1 MGDGM
6 IKRGVA
12 NRETISFT
20 VDEIEEFLEGEVG
33 YKIVQDEQ
41 FDSGRW
47 ESHHWFVVE
56 RLEDATFW
64 GSSYTQ
70 GLTENQ
76 HRDRY
81 ERWGINTWGSE
92 ERDTEK
98 VVFRQVFP
106 NTVTTTVYE

>member
-1 MGDGM
+1 MTS
-6 IKRGVA
+6 RGVA
-12 NRETISFT
+12 DRETISFT
-20 VDEIEEFLEGEVG
+20 VHEIEEFLEGEVG

-56 RLEDATFW
+56 RLEDNTFW
-64 GSSYTQ
+64 GAGYSR

-81 ERWGINTWGSE
+81 ERWGIHGYKD
-92 ERDTEK
+92 RDVQE

-106 NTVTTTVYE
+106 KTTTVTTTVYE